1 MSKPAEQAHL
11 NKVGLPIVNK
21 AIKETKKKSQIT
33 VLVAGACGGCLD
45 ALITM
50 PLDTVKTYCQVNPGV
65 CSVQHQAEHIRHS

>member
-1 MSKPAEQAHL
+1 MSKPAEHAHL
-11 NKVGLPIVNK
+11 NKVCLPVVNK
-21 AIKETKKKSQIT
+21 AMKETTKKSQIT

-65 CSVQHQAEHIRHS
+65 LLAQHQAQHIRHS